1 LNGSQAT
8 TKENDLGAIAKPR
21 TLWIGLGVALIAM
34 AAFLPVLENGFVT
47 IWDDQVNFLQNVHY
61 RGLGATQLRWAW
73 TTFLLGVY
81 QPVSW
86 MLLEAQ
92 YSIWNLD
99 PWGYHLVSLMLHAVN
114 AALLY
119 LLSLTL
125 IRRSEPALCSEHP
138 WASNACAA
146 LAAVLF
152 AVHPLRAE
160 VVAWAS
166 CQPYLPCATFCLL
179 SVLAYLQAVPVEPTS
194 QTPRRRWLIASML
207 FFAAALL
214 CKAMAVGLPAVLLV
228 LDIYPLRRLG
238 GGRGRWFGPA
248 VRGVWLEKAPFVG
261 LVLIFAMI
269 TIAAKLHLL
278 GSPLDAAHTGSL
290 PTRIA
295 QICYGIAFY
304 PYKTLL
310 PFNLTAVY
318 GSPATNWQQPGAVL
332 SIIGTVALTLLL
344 VLLRGRWPAALAAW
358 ACYFVLLAPTV
369 GIVKFSTEIVAD
381 RYSYIPMM
389 SLYVLAAAGLLRM
402 LVGGQWQRRLGQAL
416 AVGGLVAVAVLS
428 VLSWN
433 QTASWRTSVS
443 LWTWAIDHGRGN
455 SAGVQNTLGLA
466 LVQAGQP
473 DAGMKH
479 FIEAT
484 RLAPRWPE
492 PYLHKAEILAQ
503 QGKLEEA
510 EMSVRSAIEQAPG
523 TDAHTR
529 LGTILVKR
537 GRLYEA
543 AAEYAEAL
551 RIYPDNDSA
560 SVHLATV
567 VGMPGVDKDV
577 TKAGWTVV
585 VSPRDP
591 LAHQRLADAIA
602 RKRTLAP
609 PQSSEPASETGGP
622 GNSR

>member
-1 LNGSQAT
+1 LNGSQVTKTENDPGAT
-8 TKENDLGAIAKPR
+8 TNPR
-21 TLWIGLGVALIAM
+21 ALWIGLGVALVAM
-34 AAFLPVLENGFVT
+34 AAFVPVLNNGFQT
-47 IWDDQVNFLQNVHY
+47 IWDDHVNFLQNAHY
-61 RGLGATQLRWAW
+61 RGLGVAQLRWAW

-81 QPVSW
+81 QPVAW
-86 MLLEAQ
+86 MLLGAQ

-99 PWGYHLVSLMLHAVN
+99 PWGYHFVSLMLHAVN

-119 LLSLTL
+119 VLSLTL
-125 IRRSEPALCSEHP
+125 IRRSEPALWSEHP
-138 WASNACAA
+138 WACNASAA

-166 CQPYLPCATFCLL
+166 CQPYLPCAAFCLL
-179 SVLAYLQAVPVEPTS
+179 SVLAYVRAVPVDTTSPTS
-194 QTPRRRWLIASML
+194 RRRWFIASIL

-238 GGRGRWFGPA
+238 GGRGRWFGPT
-248 VRGVWLEKAPFVG
+248 VRGVWFEKVPFVG
-261 LVLIFAMI
+261 LVLMFVMI
-269 TIAAKLHLL
+269 TIAAKLYLL
-278 GSPLDAAHTGSL
+278 GSPLDAALTGSL
-290 PTRIA
+290 STRIA
-295 QICYGIAFY
+295 QVCYAIIFY

-310 PFNLTAVY
+310 PVNLTAVY

-332 SIIGTVALTLLL
+332 SIFGTVALTLLL
-344 VLLRGRWPAALAAW
+344 VLLRRRWPGALAAW

-402 LVGGQWQRRLGQAL
+402 LVGGRWERRLGQAV
-416 AVGGLVAVAVLS
+416 AIGGLVAVAVLS

-433 QTASWRTSVS
+433 QAASWRTSVS

-455 SAGVQNTLGLA
+455 SAGVRNTLGLA
-466 LVQAGQP
+466 LIEAGQL
-473 DAGMKH
+473 DAAMKH
-479 FIEAT
+479 LIEAT
-484 RLAPRWPE
+484 RLRPRWSE
-492 PYLHKAEILAQ
+492 PYVHQAEILAQ

-510 EMSVRSAIEQAPG
+510 EMRVRTAIEQRPG
-523 TDAHTR
+523 ADAHTQ

-543 AAEYAEAL
+543 ATEYAEAL
-551 RIYPDNDSA
+551 RIYPDNDLA

-567 VGMPGVDKDV
+567 VGMPGVDENV
-577 TKAGWTVV
+577 TKAGWNVV

-602 RKRTLAP
+602 RTKTLARP
-609 PQSSEPASETGGP
+609 HSAAPAP
-622 GNSR
+622 